1 MKRAYRLRPHRLH
14 PHLRVV
20 ADDRLCHPAIEREL
34 RVRTFIRRGC
44 QLATGCAV
52 LGLSWLLGLVV
63 VAIASRWV
71 R

>member
-1 MKRAYRLRPHRLH
+1 MTKRAYRRH

-20 ADDRLCHPAIEREL
+20 QDDRLVHPAIEREL
-34 RVRTFIRRGC
+34 RARELIRRGC

-63 VAIASRWV
+63 VAIASRVW